1 MFKTLD
7 EFNNVRNF
15 ILQKI
20 SKIFILQFLN
30 NQNYFV
36 PGLKHID
43 TEFAKFIL
51 LLFGSIGMKIFF
63 FFLKF

>member
-1 MFKTLD
+1 MNLIMS
-7 EFNNVRNF
+7 RNF

-36 PGLKHID
+36 SEPHLHID
-43 TEFAKFIL
+43 TEFAKLYFYCL
-51 LLFGSIGMKIFF
+51 EALV
-63 FFLKF
+63 